1 MLTQTWKRVAT
12 RQTVFVL
19 AGWAVVFVVAYV
31 AMHFVSVPAA
41 DWYHD
46 YADFANRQ
54 YLVYPPWI
62 AIVMWPVRSL
72 FTQNALTLTI
82 LAYALWRYK
91 ARPIHYALA
100 FTAMPVY
107 WNLWL
112 GQTDYI
118 PLLGM
123 VWLPLGLPLV
133 ALKPQTAIW
142 GAFAWW
148 LRRNDR
154 WLIAALAAG
163 GLALSLLIYGLWP
176 LHLSLPVTYY
186 TGYNLSAWRWGG
198 WVGGGLAVIAALW
211 ATFRQRDID
220 ASMALGALAAP
231 YVQGNSYLL
240 LLPAFAR
247 LSGWPLWLA
256 WLASWSGVI
265 ALVLG
270 DAGRPLIAV
279 FPVAMW
285 ALLTWCAQRS
295 AADDYRVSRHD
306 GTVASAAARA

>member
-1 MLTQTWKRVAT
+1 MSRSVLEQQWKGLAPRRLALI
-12 RQTVFVL
+12 L
-19 AGWAVVFVVAYV
+19 AGWAGVFVVAYI
-31 AMHFVSVPAA
+31 AMQFVNVPAA

-72 FTQNALTLTI
+72 AAQNALTLTV
-82 LAYALWRYK
+82 LAYALWRYQ
-91 ARPIHYALA
+91 ARPIHYLLA

-112 GQTDYI
+112 GQNDYI

-123 VWLPLGLPLV
+123 FWLPWGLPLV
-133 ALKPQTAIW
+133 ALKPQMAIW
-142 GAFAWW
+142 GALAWW
-148 LRRNDR
+148 LRRTDR
-154 WLIAALAAG
+154 WRVAAAVAG
-163 GLALSLLIYGLWP
+163 AGALSLVIYGWWP
-176 LHLSLPVTYY
+176 GRMRLPVTYF

-198 WVGGGLAVIAALW
+198 IAGGVLAVAAALYV
-211 ATFRQRDID
+211 TFRQRDID
-220 ASMALGALAAP
+220 ASMALGSLAAP

-247 LSGWPLWLA
+247 LSGWRLVSA
-256 WLASWSGVI
+256 WLASWSGVV
-265 ALVLG
+265 ALLLG

-285 ALLTWCAQRS
+285 ALLTWGATRP
-295 AADDYRVSRHD
+295 AEDDFRVSKE
-306 GTVASAAARA
+306 